1 MRHESLKTWSATIR
15 LSDQDL
21 AASWKAY
28 RLTGDYEAWGQLTEH
43 YLPMVKYYCQWFHS
57 RLPKEVAL
65 DDVISGGVDGLR
77 RALRAFDPGRG
88 VKFETYCNSCI
99 RGGVLDALRRGDHV
113 SCLMRRRVSH
123 LNRSREE
130 LTAELCRRP
139 ADTELAAYMGLTNSA
154 FGNMVGD
161 VRSTHLTRLDRQHPD
176 EQGNIGA
183 CEAETLP
190 DTHCDSPVSGL
201 QRETLKAVLTR
212 GLSRQERTITIL
224 YYYEEMT
231 MKEVGAVMGISESR
245 VSQVHDG
252 IIDHLRDAMKGR
264 EEEFLPLRHSL
275 PRKAWASES

>member
-1 MRHESLKTWSATIR
+1 MRHESFKTWSATIH
-15 LSDQDL
+15 LSDRQLDS
-21 AASWKAY
+21 SWKAY
-28 RLTGDYEAWGQLTEH
+28 RKAGDHEALERLTEH

-57 RLPKEVAL
+57 RLPREVDI

-88 VKFETYCNSCI
+88 VKFETYCTSCI
-99 RGGVLDALRRGDHV
+99 RGGVLDSLRRGDHM
-113 SCLMRRRVSH
+113 STLMRRRVSH

-130 LTAELCRRP
+130 LTAVLCRTP
-139 ADTELAAYMGLTNSA
+139 ADAELAAHMGLTDSA
-154 FGNMVGD
+154 FVSMVGD
-161 VRSTHLTRLDRQHPD
+161 VRATHLTRLDRQHPD
-176 EQGNIGA
+176 EQGDIGS

-190 DTHCDSPVSGL
+190 DTHCESPVSKL
-201 QRETLKAVLTR
+201 QREALKAVLIR
-212 GLSRQERTITIL
+212 GLSRQERTIMLL

-252 IIDHLRDAMKGR
+252 IVDRLRDAMKGR

-275 PRKAWASES
+275 PRKAWAAEV